1 MGKMHAK
8 IFWKWGTKM
17 TPNEYQ
23 KLCMRTANELD
34 RFKLIVNGAM
44 GLCGEAGEVIDLIKK
59 WVFQGHELYKEDV
72 EEELGDALWYAAI
85 LCEGI
90 GTNMEE
96 VMQKNIDKL
105 KKRYP
110 NGFEA
115 ERSVN
120 RGDAQEA
127 GD

>member
-1 MGKMHAK
+1 MN
-8 IFWKWGTKM
+8 
-17 TPNEYQ
+17 PNEYQ
-23 KLCMRTANELD
+23 KLCMRTANFMD
-34 RFKLIVNGAM
+34 SSKLIANGAM
-44 GLCGEAGEVIDLIKK
+44 GLCGESGEVIDLIKK
-59 WVFQGHELYKEDV
+59 WAFQGHSLHRQDI
-72 EEELGDALWYAAI
+72 EEELGDVLWYAAI

-96 VMQKNIDKL
+96 VMHKNIEKL

-110 NGFEA
+110 NGFDA

>member
-1 MGKMHAK
+1 MK
-8 IFWKWGTKM
+8 I
-17 TPNEYQ
+17 NEYQ
-23 KLCMRTANELD
+23 KLCMRTANFMD
-34 RFKLIVNGAM
+34 SSKLIANGAM

-59 WVFQGHELYKEDV
+59 WVFQGHELYQDDV
-72 EEELGDALWYAAI
+72 VEELGDVLWYVAI

-90 GTNMEE
+90 GATMEE

-120 RGDAQEA
+120 RGEAQKA

>member
-1 MGKMHAK
+1 
-8 IFWKWGTKM
+8 M

-23 KLCMRTANELD
+23 KLCMRTANFMD
-34 RFKLIVNGAM
+34 SSKLIANGAM

-59 WVFQGHELYKEDV
+59 WAFQGHTLHKQDI
-72 EEELGDALWYAAI
+72 EEELGDVLWYAAI

-90 GTNMEE
+90 GTTMEE
-96 VMQKNIDKL
+96 VMQKNIEKL

-110 NGFEA
+110 DGFEV

-120 RGDAQEA
+120 RGDAQKA

>member
-1 MGKMHAK
+1 
-8 IFWKWGTKM
+8 M

-23 KLCMRTANELD
+23 KLCMRTAGDTDNT
-34 RFKLIVNGAM
+34 KLIINGAM
-44 GLCGEAGEVIDLIKK
+44 GLCGESGEVIDLIKK
-59 WVFQGHELYKEDV
+59 CCFQGHELNFDKIV
-72 EEELGDALWYAAI
+72 EELGDVLWYVAI

-90 GTNMEE
+90 YVTMEE

-120 RGDAQEA
+120 RDDAQEA

>member
-1 MGKMHAK
+1 
-8 IFWKWGTKM
+8 
-17 TPNEYQ
+17 
-23 KLCMRTANELD
+23 
-34 RFKLIVNGAM
+34 
-44 GLCGEAGEVIDLIKK
+44 
-59 WVFQGHELYKEDV
+59 
-72 EEELGDALWYAAI
+72 
-85 LCEGI
+85 
-90 GTNMEE
+90 MEE

-110 NGFEA
+110 DGFEV

>member
-1 MGKMHAK
+1 MK
-8 IFWKWGTKM
+8 I
-17 TPNEYQ
+17 NEYQ
-23 KLCMRTANELD
+23 KLCMRTANFMD
-34 RFKLIVNGAM
+34 SSKLIINGAM

-96 VMQKNIDKL
+96 VMQKNIGKL
-105 KKRYP
+105 KRRYP
-110 NGFEA
+110 DGFEV

>member
-1 MGKMHAK
+1 MK
-8 IFWKWGTKM
+8 I
-17 TPNEYQ
+17 NEYQ
-23 KLCMRTANELD
+23 KLCMRTANFMD
-34 RFKLIVNGAM
+34 NSKLIANGAM
-44 GLCGEAGEVIDLIKK
+44 GLCGESGEVIDLIKK
-59 WVFQGHELYKEDV
+59 WAFQGHSLRKQDIV
-72 EEELGDALWYAAI
+72 EELGDVLWYAAI

-90 GTNMEE
+90 GATMEE

-110 NGFEA
+110 DGFET

>member
-1 MGKMHAK
+1 MK
-8 IFWKWGTKM
+8 I
-17 TPNEYQ
+17 NEYQ

-59 WVFQGHELYKEDV
+59 WVFQGHELYQDDV
-72 EEELGDALWYAAI
+72 AEELGDVLWYVAI

-90 GTNMEE
+90 GLSMEK
-96 VMQKNIDKL
+96 VMQKNIEKL
-105 KKRYP
+105 KRRYP
-110 NGFEA
+110 DGFDVK
-115 ERSVN
+115 RSVN
-120 RGDAQEA
+120 RYDEKKA

>member
-1 MGKMHAK
+1 MK
-8 IFWKWGTKM
+8 I
-17 TPNEYQ
+17 NEYQ
-23 KLCMRTANELD
+23 KLCMRTANFMD
-34 RFKLIVNGAM
+34 SSNLIANGAM
-44 GLCGEAGEVIDLIKK
+44 GLCGESGEVIDLIKK
-59 WVFQGHELYKEDV
+59 WAFQGHTLHKQDI
-72 EEELGDALWYAAI
+72 EEELGDVLWYAAI

-90 GTNMEE
+90 GTTMEK

>member
-1 MGKMHAK
+1 M
-8 IFWKWGTKM
+8 
-17 TPNEYQ
+17 
-23 KLCMRTANELD
+23 
-34 RFKLIVNGAM
+34 
-44 GLCGEAGEVIDLIKK
+44 
-59 WVFQGHELYKEDV
+59 FQGLELYKEDV
-72 EEELGDALWYAAI
+72 EEDLGVDVWYAAI

-90 GTNMEE
+90 DTTMEE
-96 VMQKNIDKL
+96 VMQKNIEKL

-110 NGFEA
+110 NGFDA

>member
-1 MGKMHAK
+1 
-8 IFWKWGTKM
+8 M

-23 KLCMRTANELD
+23 KLCMRTANKLD
-34 RFKLIVNGAM
+34 RLKLIVNGAM

-59 WVFQGHELYKEDV
+59 WVFQGHELWQDDV
-72 EEELGDALWYAAI
+72 VEELGDVLWYAAI

-90 GTNMEE
+90 GTTMEE

-105 KKRYP
+105 KNRYP
-110 NGFEA
+110 HGFEV

-120 RGDAQEA
+120 RDDAQKA

>member
-1 MGKMHAK
+1 MK
-8 IFWKWGTKM
+8 I
-17 TPNEYQ
+17 NEYQ
-23 KLCMRTANELD
+23 KLCMRTANGLESNEL
-34 RFKLIVNGAM
+34 IANGAM

-59 WVFQGHELYKEDV
+59 WAFQGHRLRKQDI
-72 EEELGDALWYAAI
+72 EEELGDVLWYAAI

-90 GTNMEE
+90 GATMEE
-96 VMQKNIDKL
+96 VMQKNIEKL
-105 KKRYP
+105 KRRYP
-110 NGFEA
+110 DGFEV

>member
-1 MGKMHAK
+1 MN
-8 IFWKWGTKM
+8 
-17 TPNEYQ
+17 PNEYQ
-23 KLCMRTANELD
+23 KLCMRTAGETDLS
-34 RFKLIVNGAM
+34 KLIVNGAM
-44 GLCGEAGEVIDLIKK
+44 GLCGESGEVIDLIKK
-59 WVFQGHELYKEDV
+59 WAFQGHSLHRQDI
-72 EEELGDALWYAAI
+72 EEELGDVLWYVAI

-90 GTNMEE
+90 GTTMEE
-96 VMQKNIDKL
+96 VMQKNIEKL

-110 NGFEA
+110 DGFEV